1 MVKRKC
7 IITNQILE
15 ISNLIR
21 FDYDKKNNQICLD
34 LDKKLKGRGAYLL
47 LNEQTWQQ
55 VLKTKALNRTF
66 RTNVNRETYI
76 NIQHQL
82 EEAKC
87 LKKIE

>member
-15 ISNLIR
+15 VANLIR
-21 FDYDKKNNQICLD
+21 FDYDKKNNQISLD
-34 LDKKLKGRGAYLL
+34 LDKNMKGRGAYLL

-66 RTNVNRETYI
+66 RTNVSRETYI
-76 NIQHQL
+76 KIQHQL

-87 LKKIE
+87 LRKTE